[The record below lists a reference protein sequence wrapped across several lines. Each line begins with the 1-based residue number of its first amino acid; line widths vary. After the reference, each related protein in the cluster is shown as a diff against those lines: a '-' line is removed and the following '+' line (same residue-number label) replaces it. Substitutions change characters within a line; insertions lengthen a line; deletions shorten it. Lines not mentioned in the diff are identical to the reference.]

1 MPDLFQF
8 KTYWILIPSYECTL
22 IAAESLGKRD
32 SRSGRQIEQNK
43 RIYIFLTRFIPKS
56 KTRM

>member
-32 SRSGRQIEQNK
+32 SRSGRQIEHNK
-43 RIYIFLTRFIPKS
+43 KVIHLFDKVYP
-56 KTRM
+56 